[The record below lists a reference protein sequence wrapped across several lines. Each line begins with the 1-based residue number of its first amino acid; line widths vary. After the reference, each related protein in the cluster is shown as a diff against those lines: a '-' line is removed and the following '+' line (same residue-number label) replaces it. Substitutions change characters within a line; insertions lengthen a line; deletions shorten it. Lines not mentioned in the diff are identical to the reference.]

1 MTSMNAFHHWARAAF
16 LVVLAHLALATALF
30 AWPLL
35 QPPASLERDAIP
47 IELTILTVATPPIP
61 DVPEPPNIVEPEPQQ
76 LPQLQPEPQTPP
88 PVPDISEPQNVVE
101 PEPQQLTPLQPE
113 PQTPASVKTRD
124 PASLPKPP
132 RKPTAEQKPKPLPPR
147 EVRVTNSDRETATRL
162 AAERQRVAQQ
172 EAQAAGAAWK
182 GLVAA
187 HINRTKRYPAGA
199 SGSGTVSVSFT
210 ISRNGQVLSA
220 RLSGSSGTSA
230 FDLEALALLRR
241 ANPIPAPPSGF
252 GGETISLSIPI
263 RFKN

>member
-16 LVVLAHLALATALF
+16 FVVLAHLALATALF

-47 IELTILTVATPPIP
+47 IELTILTVATLPI
-61 DVPEPPNIVEPEPQQ
+61 
-76 LPQLQPEPQTPP
+76 
-88 PVPDISEPQNVVE
+88 PDISEPQNVVE
-101 PEPQQLTPLQPE
+101 PEPQQLTPSQPE
-113 PQTPASVKTRD
+113 SQTPAPVKTRD
-124 PASLPKPP
+124 PVILPKPD
-132 RKPTAEQKPKPLPPR
+132 RKPTAKQKPKPLPTR
-147 EVRVTNSDRETATRL
+147 EVRITNSERETAAKL
-162 AAERQRVAQQ
+162 SAERQHVAQQ

-187 HINRTKRYPAGA
+187 HINRKKRYPAEA
-199 SGSGTVSVSFT
+199 RGSGTVSVSFT
-210 ISRNGQVLSA
+210 IDRNGQVLSA

-241 ANPIPAPPSGF
+241 ASPLPAPPSGF
-252 GGETISLSIPI
+252 GGETISLSIPL